1 MIILSINQLP
11 QETKPETMQTKVIT
25 KTDIM
30 YIPTENENELPK
42 EISEAKAIG
51 IMNMTSPT
59 SPESVLTMSKMI
71 RPAILRGNF
80 LVVFENRINQ
90 LRGKPA
96 NLVKPLY
103 PRMNF
108 LSSMKYNIDLQSVGD
123 GSARM
128 EMTAILSTPEYQG
141 FGYDNY
147 GGKNAVFENI
157 RNNYKQPLPPHLQHL
172 QAKEPKNKRKFF
184 NRGKD
189 EQE

>member
-1 MIILSINQLP
+1 MSLNLP
-11 QETKPETMQTKVIT
+11 QESKPESKEIVNVQ
-25 KTDIM
+25 KTDVM
-30 YIPTENENELPK
+30 YIPTGDGDELPK

-80 LVVFENRINQ
+80 LSVFEARINQ

-96 NLVKPLY
+96 NLIKPLY
-103 PRMNF
+103 PRMSF
-108 LSSMKYNIDLQSVGD
+108 LSQMKNQIDLQSVGD

-141 FGYDNY
+141 FGDYGGM

-157 RNNYKQPLPPHLQHL
+157 RQNYKQPLPPHVKHL
-172 QAKEPKNKRKFF
+172 NEKPPKAKRSLF
-184 NRGKD
+184 NRNKED
-189 EQE
+189 QE